1 MSKQNEERVR
11 LGQKLD
17 ALAQF
22 HSGLAHDI
30 NNQMTTL
37 LGNLSIL
44 ESMYP
49 AEREILQDMAAAA
62 ETISDLIRLEQTY
75 CKQDR
80 MPEHAVALTG
90 LLHGLRDLL
99 DRTLGHEITLD
110 WKIGD
115 RACYVKGDESTL
127 DQILINLFLEAR
139 VRACESPEAVLCA
152 SLEIADD
159 EVIFIINSLNLLPP
173 PFPWPPTEQAHSD
186 PTEIGRG
193 VGLALTRNMIDTL
206 DGTLSISG
214 DITSLDIR
222 LSLPQIDPM
231 EL

>member
-1 MSKQNEERVR
+1 MSMQNEERVR

-49 AEREILQDMAAAA
+49 DKGDMFQDMTLAA

-80 MPEHAVALTG
+80 MPDHAVALTG

-99 DRTLGHEITLD
+99 DRTLGHEIELE
-110 WKIGD
+110 WNIGD
-115 RACYVKGDESTL
+115 RAYYVKGDESIL

-139 VRACESPEAVLCA
+139 IRASGSPNAVLRA
-152 SLEIADD
+152 SLTEEDNKIT
-159 EVIFIINSLNLLPP
+159 FIINSSDLIPL
-173 PFPWPPTEQAHSD
+173 PFPWPPREQPHSD

-193 VGLALTRNMIDTL
+193 VGLALTRTLIDALGGSLT
-206 DGTLSISG
+206 ISG
-214 DITSLDIR
+214 DANSLDIQ
-222 LSLPQIDPM
+222 LSLPQVDPM